1 MVRPQN
7 KTIKDKMRIFYDGS
21 APTFD
26 MEQEE
31 FSFVRFPE
39 KQIVLDAFAAILQPE
54 QTMLEIGAGTGR
66 FTVLAAPLV
75 RHITAVDISQNM
87 LRQLADKMEKERLR
101 NISLIHG
108 DFMDIDFSVRFD
120 IIVSF
125 SAIEYI
131 KDKKALFNKMAS
143 LLKPGGKLVLTTTH
157 HTFFRWWGRLGNYFR
172 QKVFMAAYSKEKM
185 ARLLAKNGL
194 TVVEM
199 HDLVLKTFLNKG
211 VLLFVHAAK

>member
-1 MVRPQN
+1 MRTIK
-7 KTIKDKMRIFYDGS
+7 KTIKDKMQIFYDGS

-39 KQIVLDAFAAILQPE
+39 KQIVQKVFTAILQPK
-54 QTMLEIGAGTGR
+54 QTVLEIGAGTGR
-66 FTVLAAPLV
+66 FTLLSAPRV
-75 RHITAVDISQNM
+75 KHVTAVDISQNM
-87 LRQLADKMEKERLR
+87 LQQLAAKMEKEQLK

-108 DFMDIDFSVRFD
+108 DFMGIDFSERFD
-120 IIVSF
+120 VIISF

-131 KDKKALFNKMAS
+131 KDKEALFKKMAN
-143 LLKPGGKLVLTTTH
+143 LLKPGGKLVLTTPH
-157 HTFFRWWGRLGNYFR
+157 DTFFRWWGRLGNYFR
-172 QKVFMAAYSKEKM
+172 QKIFMAAYSKKRM

-199 HDLVLKTFLNKG
+199 HDLSLKTILNKG